1 MAAAASPSPEL
12 PLQFVKQAQPDIFIL
27 KTGHIHSKK
36 ERMHPAMKCHAVT
49 YRGVALK

>member
-27 KTGHIHSKK
+27 KK
-36 ERMHPAMKCHAVT
+36 ERMHPAMKCPAVT